1 MERAAQDKR
10 WFWATLMFSSI
21 SIVAVVF
28 AVWELVEN
36 RFYRGTDYA
45 TLHYLY
51 ITRGIASS
59 LLLAF
64 WAAWFVL
71 QQRKRYEDELHQSR
85 ERYRGLLEAS
95 PGAVALYDSALR
107 VSEWNAAAER
117 LYGFSKSEMVGQCL
131 PTVPAERAVELQ
143 QFLGKVQ
150 LGEPVLDVETQ
161 RRNKQGAALEVQLSL
176 LPFREALGTLYFLE
190 VTADIRER
198 VRMRQTLLEIE
209 KLTSMGKMA
218 AGTAHH
224 LNTPLAAMLLRLQMM
239 RERSHQAPC
248 AADLERVESGLRFC
262 QHFVQRLLEF
272 SRRTPTQ
279 KQPAELAALVQSVVS
294 FLAPP
299 ILSKRARVALALH
312 AINGQNV
319 FADSNQLE
327 ALFTILISNALDA
340 IPPAG
345 VINIACSR
353 LPQSSR
359 PGAVDGGS
367 GWIEIRITDNGC
379 GIPAS
384 DFPHVF
390 EPFFTT
396 KGAGKG
402 TGLGL
407 AIARNIVTEH
417 GGSIRLQSTPE
428 QGTAAIIELPA
439 LAEPSRDPGG
449 KA

>member
-1 MERAAQDKR
+1 
-10 WFWATLMFSSI
+10 
-21 SIVAVVF
+21 
-28 AVWELVEN
+28 
-36 RFYRGTDYA
+36 
-45 TLHYLY
+45 
-51 ITRGIASS
+51 
-59 LLLAF
+59 
-64 WAAWFVL
+64 
-71 QQRKRYEDELHQSR
+71 
-85 ERYRGLLEAS
+85 
-95 PGAVALYDSALR
+95 
-107 VSEWNAAAER
+107 
-117 LYGFSKSEMVGQCL
+117 
-131 PTVPAERAVELQ
+131 
-143 QFLGKVQ
+143 
-150 LGEPVLDVETQ
+150 
-161 RRNKQGAALEVQLSL
+161 
-176 LPFREALGTLYFLE
+176 
-190 VTADIRER
+190 
-198 VRMRQTLLEIE
+198 MRQTLLEIE

-262 QHFVQRLLEF
+262 QYFVQRLLEF

-299 ILSKRARVALALH
+299 ILAKRARVALALH
-312 AINGQNV
+312 AVNGQSV
-319 FADSNQLE
+319 FADRNQLE

-345 VINIACSR
+345 AINIECSR
-353 LPQSSR
+353 LPRSSR
-359 PGAVDGGS
+359 PGAVDGDA

-449 KA
+449 

>member
-1 MERAAQDKR
+1 MERNPHDKR

-36 RFYRGTDYA
+36 RFYRHTDYA

-71 QQRKRYEDELHQSR
+71 RQRKHYEDELHRSR

-95 PGAVALYDSALR
+95 PGAVALYDTALR

-117 LYGFSKSEMVGQCL
+117 LYGFGKSEVVGHCL
-131 PTVPAERAVELQ
+131 PTVPKNKAIELEQFMQQVEA
-143 QFLGKVQ
+143 
-150 LGEPVLDVETQ
+150 GEPVLDVETL
-161 RRNKQGAALEVQLSL
+161 RSNKAGIALEVQLSL
-176 LPFREALGTLYFLE
+176 LRFREMPDQTYFLE
-190 VTADIRER
+190 VTSDIRER
-198 VRMRQTLLEIE
+198 VRMRQKLLEIE

-248 AADLERVESGLRFC
+248 AADLERVESGLHFC
-262 QHFVQRLLEF
+262 QYFVQRLLEF

-279 KQPAELAALVQSVVS
+279 KQPADLAALVQSVVS

-299 ILSKRARVALALH
+299 ILSKRARVTLAVD
-312 AINGQNV
+312 AANGRRV
-319 FADSNQLE
+319 FADRNQLE

-340 IPPAG
+340 IPREGA
-345 VINIACSR
+345 IKIECSF
-353 LPQSSR
+353 LPRPSR
-359 PGAVDGGS
+359 PGAANGDS
-367 GWIEIRITDNGC
+367 GCIEIRITDNGC

-407 AIARNIVTEH
+407 AIAQNIVADH

-428 QGTAAIIELPA
+428 HGTAAIIELPA
-439 LAEPSRDPGG
+439 LVDTSHELGG
-449 KA
+449 